1 MRTMTDSVYGFFGPE
16 ERELG
21 RRPESAAADPDLALR
36 VLRFV
41 AVGGAATMSAL
52 LAELDSPARAVVA
65 AVDKLEASGLVTVD
79 AGGRE
84 EIVHPTE
91 AGLRAAAG

>member
-1 MRTMTDSVYGFFGPE
+1 MTDSVYGFFGPE
-16 ERELG
+16 ERSLAG
-21 RRPESAAADPDLALR
+21 RSSDPDLALR

-52 LAELDSPARAVVA
+52 LGELDSPARAVVA

-79 AGGRE
+79 AGDRE

>member
-1 MRTMTDSVYGFFGPE
+1 MHTMTDSVYGFFGPE
-16 ERELG
+16 ERSLAN
-21 RRPESAAADPDLALR
+21 RSADPDLALR
-36 VLRFV
+36 VLRLV

-52 LAELDSPARAVVA
+52 LGELDAPARAVVA

-79 AGGRE
+79 AGDRE
-84 EIVHPTE
+84 EVVHPTE